1 MAYYSDPTHQL
12 LAKIADGIEALNKTL
27 AEAPLKD
34 ASLLHATL
42 AENLRLKESLQQ
54 VNEEL
59 LQIRMD
65 ATKDPALL
73 AAIKDLILHP
83 RKK

>member
-12 LAKIADGIEALNKTL
+12 LAKIADGIETLNKTL

>member
-12 LAKIADGIEALNKTL
+12 LAKISDGIETLNKTL